1 MAPPSLGTPR
11 HTTLNRFEQDVPPPW
26 SHPDVLWWYDEW
38 LTIRDMCEGEKVVKE
53 KGTRY
58 MPQMSGMDED
68 EYEAFIERGT
78 FYPFTGK
85 TASAMSGSIF
95 RRRAVME
102 NLPERLEPALE
113 TITREAQHFDT
124 LTMLTAEEVIKL
136 GRFGVLLDL
145 PAGSSTEPKPY
156 LTGYTAE
163 NIIDWDENEVN
174 GRTVLTRV
182 VLREAKIAI
191 DPKTTK
197 KSYLPQYRVLSLD
210 TDNVYRQRLYFS
222 PDPLAP
228 ALVRDADLVDTITP
242 MNRGKVI
249 NYIPFYIFGAME
261 SGAKVNKPPM
271 QDIARLNASH
281 YRSYVQLEH
290 GRFFAGFPIYY
301 VEAPVGS
308 SETEAEF
315 TIGAS
320 RVWVTPSGAKPG
332 ILELNGQGLKF
343 LVDALDIKEQQ
354 AAALGGRMMG
364 VRTTAVAESDN
375 MVKLSER
382 NEQSVLLKIAKSL
395 DVGFT
400 VVLRWW
406 LQFNDVPASEAA
418 KFSIEFNKDF
428 LFDEMGA
435 REFRA
440 VHTMYK
446 DGVLPIDVVYHYL
459 KKAMVIPD
467 WMTLD
472 ELKSLLDKSES
483 FPNNA
488 DVEARREGFAD
499 AKSRDQE
506 DLLELEKELD
516 ADEAEEQRLHV
527 EEQNDLDRVSEDRR
541 SKEIAKAAAKQPK
554 TGSPSGVKPGAKPKV

>member
-1 MAPPSLGTPR
+1 MAPPSIGTPR

-26 SHPDVLWWYDEW
+26 AHPDVQWWYDEW

-58 MPQMSGMDED
+58 CPQMSGMDDD
-68 EYEAFIERGT
+68 EYQAFIERGT

-102 NLPERLEPALE
+102 NLPLRLESALE
-113 TITREAQHFDT
+113 TITREGQHFDT

-145 PAGSSTEPKPY
+145 PATESTEPKPY

-163 NIIDWDENEVN
+163 NIVDWDEGEIN
-174 GRTVLTRV
+174 GRTVLVRV
-182 VLREAKIAI
+182 VLREARISV
-191 DPKTTK
+191 DPQTTK
-197 KSYLPQYRVLSLD
+197 KSYLPQYRVLSLGSD
-210 TDNVYRQRLYFS
+210 QVYRQELYFS
-222 PDPLAP
+222 SDPLAP
-228 ALVRDADLVDTITP
+228 ALIREQDRVSTIVPT
-242 MNRGKVI
+242 NRGKTI
-249 NYIPFYIFGAME
+249 DYIPFYIFGAME

-271 QDIARLNASH
+271 QDIARLNTSH

-315 TIGAS
+315 TLGAS

-395 DVGFT
+395 DMGFT
-400 VVLRWW
+400 VIMRWW
-406 LQFNDVPASEAA
+406 LTFNDVSKDDAA

-467 WMTLD
+467 WMTLE
-472 ELKSLLDKSES
+472 ELKTLLDKSES

-488 DVEARREGFAD
+488 DVEARKEGFAD

-506 DLLELEKELD
+506 SLLELEKELD
-516 ADEAEEQRLHV
+516 ADAQSEQLSH
-527 EEQNDLDRVSEDRR
+527 EGEQNRLNRVSEEKK
-541 SKEIAKAAAKQPK
+541 SKDAAKAAAKQPK
-554 TGSPSGVKPGAKPKV
+554 VSVGAKPPVGKPKV